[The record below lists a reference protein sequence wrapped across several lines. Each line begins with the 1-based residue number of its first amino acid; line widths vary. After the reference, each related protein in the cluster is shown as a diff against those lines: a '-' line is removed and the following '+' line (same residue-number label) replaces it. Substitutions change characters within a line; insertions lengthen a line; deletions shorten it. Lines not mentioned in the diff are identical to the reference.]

1 MSIDEILMLLMV
13 EDWFADDLHYNSCGK
28 SFYEK
33 HLLADR
39 IRDFGSA
46 MDDLKE
52 CYYLGF
58 LNSTPPPTATYAA
71 GAVKTY
77 DDINNSINSVLEKLK
92 VVLSKICEVIEGLK
106 NENKNLPSGVV
117 AILDGISQKALT
129 YKFLV
134 SSESAE

>member
-1 MSIDEILMLLMV
+1 MPIDKIIMLLMV

-46 MDDLKE
+46 IDDLKE

-58 LNSTPPPTATYAA
+58 LKSTPPPTATFAA
-71 GAVKTY
+71 GAIKTY
-77 DDINNSINSVLEKLK
+77 DEINNSINPVLEKLEA
-92 VVLSKICEVIEGLK
+92 VLDKICSSIEELK
-106 NENKNLPSGVV
+106 NEIKTFPSGVV

-129 YKFLV
+129 YRFLV
-134 SSESAE
+134 SSEAAE